1 VLVRPQIYVPFPL
14 APRPTM
20 VIVIHTA
27 GPVSNLAAS
36 ARKQVVLINKDLAIS
51 RVSPLSDVV
60 DLAVSESRF
69 ASLLATLLA
78 ATALVLAVVGMY
90 GVLSYLVAQRTSE
103 IGIRMAIGADRA
115 HILSMVLIDGLAPV
129 ASGLAAGLLLSLLLT
144 PLLARLLFEVKP
156 GSLMN
161 YAAILMIVLIVT
173 AFAAFVPARRAM
185 RVDPATS
192 LRYE

>member
-1 VLVRPQIYVPFPL
+1 
-14 APRPTM
+14 
-20 VIVIHTA
+20 
-27 GPVSNLAAS
+27 
-36 ARKQVVLINKDLAIS
+36 
-51 RVSPLSDVV
+51 LSDVV

>member
-1 VLVRPQIYVPFPL
+1 
-14 APRPTM
+14 
-20 VIVIHTA
+20 
-27 GPVSNLAAS
+27 
-36 ARKQVVLINKDLAIS
+36 
-51 RVSPLSDVV
+51 
-60 DLAVSESRF
+60 
-69 ASLLATLLA
+69 
-78 ATALVLAVVGMY
+78 
-90 GVLSYLVAQRTSE
+90 
-103 IGIRMAIGADRA
+103 
-115 HILSMVLIDGLAPV
+115 V
-129 ASGLAAGLLLSLLLT
+129 ASGLAGGLLLSLLLT